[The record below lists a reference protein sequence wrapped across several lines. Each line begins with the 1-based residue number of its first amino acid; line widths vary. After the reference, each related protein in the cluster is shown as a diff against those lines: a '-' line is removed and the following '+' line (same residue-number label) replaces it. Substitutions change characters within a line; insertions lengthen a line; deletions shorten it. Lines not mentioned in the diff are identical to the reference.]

1 MVAVSHYLSLSGG
14 KKKSKIQDG
23 NPRHDEVRCLIVNI
37 VTVSGVSLPEMILHC
52 EIQNG
57 PLPPDWGHMPLSFPV
72 TKILLWHNIN
82 IRDVTQHSVQCDPT
96 NEIRFVST
104 SDWPSVIPLYF
115 YLWTK
120 RGQWG
125 DSGRCRNFY
134 LIGQIHAETDK
145 LWRIIIEQ
153 PLHQYFIDFVW
164 II

>member
-14 KKKSKIQDG
+14 KKKSKIQDR

-37 VTVSGVSLPEMILHC
+37 ITVSGVSLPEMILHC

-57 PLPPDWGHMPLSFPV
+57 PLSPDWGHMPLSFPV

-82 IRDVTQHSVQCDPT
+82 IRDVTQQSVQCDPT
-96 NEIRFVST
+96 NKIRFVSST
-104 SDWPSVIPLYF
+104 DWPSVIPLYF

-125 DSGRCRNFY
+125 DSGGEGIFIWLDKYTRR
-134 LIGQIHAETDK
+134 LVISWQIIDK
-145 LWRIIIEQ
+145 
-153 PLHQYFIDFVW
+153 PLHRYFIDFRW